1 MAMDRLF
8 QLMKEKNASD
18 MFFAVNSPVHIKING
33 NLIPINQQKL
43 ERENI
48 ASLLAEVATPEQMAE
63 LERTNELNMGIS
75 VANLGRFRL
84 SAFRQRGSI
93 SAVFRFVPANIP
105 ALGDLGLPPILAEL
119 IMEKRGLLLLVGA
132 TGSGKSTTIASMLD
146 HRNELRAGHILTL
159 EDPIEYL
166 FKNKKSIVNQREI
179 GSDAVDFYTALRN
192 SMRQAPDCILI
203 GEIRDKETMAAA
215 LAYAQSGHLVLAT
228 LHANNSYNALNRII
242 SFYPIENR
250 PALLQDLSS
259 AVKAIVSQRL
269 VRSSAG
275 GTRQAAVEVMVN
287 TRYVADLIEK
297 GEIGQ
302 IKEAM
307 EKSLSPGSQ
316 TFESALLQLVKS
328 GLVTQEE
335 ALANADSATNLLW
348 LLNNGPD
355 SKDAPPKEEG
365 SSRPTRVRRS
375 PSSRSIPDGVGS
387 GPRAAA
393 IAWGQ
398 VPTASSIAWGQ
409 VPTGPAG
416 VEPCGATVSQEASLH

>member
-1 MAMDRLF
+1 MAMERLF

-33 NLIPINQQKL
+33 NLIPINQNKL
-43 ERENI
+43 EPENI
-48 ASLLAEVATPEQMAE
+48 ASLLSEIATPGQLAE
-63 LERTNELNMGIS
+63 LERDNELNMGIS

-105 ALGDLGLPPILAEL
+105 PLAELGLPPVLSEL

-146 HRNELRAGHILTL
+146 YRNEQRPGHILTL

-179 GSDAVDFYTALRN
+179 GSDARSFEIALRN
-192 SMRQAPDCILI
+192 SLRQAPDCILI

-259 AVKAIVSQRL
+259 ALKAIVSQRL
-269 VRSSAG
+269 VRAKAG
-275 GTRQAAVEVMVN
+275 GRRHAAVEIMVN
-287 TRYVADLIEK
+287 TRYVADLIDK

-302 IKEAM
+302 IKEAIDR
-307 EKSLSPGSQ
+307 SLSPGSQ
-316 TFESALLQLVKS
+316 SFEKALLELLQAEAI
-328 GLVTQEE
+328 TQDE

-348 LLNNGPD
+348 LINNGPD
-355 SKDAPPKEEG
+355 SLAAREQAQAKPPEPADG
-365 SSRPTRVRRS
+365 
-375 PSSRSIPDGVGS
+375 PSFTEFTLDR
-387 GPRAAA
+387 
-393 IAWGQ
+393 
-398 VPTASSIAWGQ
+398 
-409 VPTGPAG
+409 
-416 VEPCGATVSQEASLH
+416 

>member
-1 MAMDRLF
+1 MAMERLF

-33 NLIPINQQKL
+33 NLIPINQHKL
-43 ERENI
+43 EQDNI
-48 ASLLAEVATPEQMAE
+48 VSLLSEITTPEQMAE
-63 LERTNELNMGIS
+63 LEKDNELNMGIS
-75 VANLGRFRL
+75 VHNLGRFRL

-93 SAVFRFVPANIP
+93 SAVFRFVPAVIP
-105 ALGDLGLPPILAEL
+105 PLADLGLPTVLSDL
-119 IMEKRGLLLLVGA
+119 IMEKRGLMLVVGA

-179 GSDAVDFYTALRN
+179 GSDATSFAVALRN

-259 AVKAIVSQRL
+259 AVKAIISQRL
-269 VRSSAG
+269 IKSAAG
-275 GTRQAAVEVMVN
+275 GTRQAAVEIMVN
-287 TRYVADLIEK
+287 TRYVSDLIEK

-307 EKSLSPGSQ
+307 DQSLSPGSQ
-316 TFESALLQLVKS
+316 SFETALVELVQS
-328 GLVTQEE
+328 SLVTQDE

-355 SKDAPPKEEG
+355 SKAKQ
-365 SSRPTRVRRS
+365 
-375 PSSRSIPDGVGS
+375 
-387 GPRAAA
+387 AAA
-393 IAWGQ
+393 P
-398 VPTASSIAWGQ
+398 VVEDPTA
-409 VPTGPAG
+409 
-416 VEPCGATVSQEASLH
+416 ASFTEFTLNN

>member
-1 MAMDRLF
+1 MMMERLF

-33 NLIPINQQKL
+33 NLIPINQNKL
-43 ERENI
+43 EPENI
-48 ASLLAEVATPEQMAE
+48 EVLLAEIASPEQMAE

-75 VANLGRFRL
+75 VPKLGRFRL

-93 SAVFRFVPANIP
+93 SAVFRFVPASIP
-105 ALGDLGLPPILAEL
+105 PLEELGLPPVLSEL

-146 HRNELRAGHILTL
+146 HRNEARPGHILTL

-179 GSDAVDFYTALRN
+179 GSDASSFEVALRN

-269 VRSSAG
+269 VRAKAG
-275 GTRQAAVEVMVN
+275 GKRQAAVEIMVN

-302 IKEAM
+302 IKEAID
-307 EKSLSPGSQ
+307 KSLSPGSQ
-316 TFESALLQLVKS
+316 SFEKALLELFQADLI
-328 GLVTQEE
+328 TQEE

-348 LLNNGPD
+348 LINNGPD
-355 SKDAPPKEEG
+355 SQTAKTEDPVAGSDVKPAEE
-365 SSRPTRVRRS
+365 
-375 PSSRSIPDGVGS
+375 
-387 GPRAAA
+387 
-393 IAWGQ
+393 
-398 VPTASSIAWGQ
+398 
-409 VPTGPAG
+409 PAG
-416 VEPCGATVSQEASLH
+416 PSFTEFTLDN

>member
-18 MFFAVNSPVHIKING
+18 MFFAVNSPVQIKING

-43 ERENI
+43 DPENI
-48 ASLLAEVATPEQMAE
+48 DALLGEVATKEQMAE
-63 LERTNELNMGIS
+63 LRRENELNMGIS
-75 VANLGRFRL
+75 VPNLGRFRL
-84 SAFRQRGSI
+84 SAFRQRGTI
-93 SAVFRFVPANIP
+93 SAVFRFVPAVIP
-105 ALGDLGLPPILAEL
+105 ALGDLGLPPVLADL

-179 GSDAVDFYTALRN
+179 GADTVNFYTALRN

-250 PALLQDLSS
+250 AALLQDLSS

-269 VRSSAG
+269 VRSAAG
-275 GTRQAAVEVMVN
+275 GTRQAAVEIMVN
-287 TRYVADLIEK
+287 TRYVSDLIEK

-316 TFESALLQLVKS
+316 SFESALFNLVKT

-355 SKDAPPKEEG
+355 STNAQKDPVADKADDEG
-365 SSRPTRVRRS
+365 ANFTEF
-375 PSSRSIPDGVGS
+375 
-387 GPRAAA
+387 
-393 IAWGQ
+393 
-398 VPTASSIAWGQ
+398 TLN
-409 VPTGPAG
+409 T
-416 VEPCGATVSQEASLH
+416 

>member
-1 MAMDRLF
+1 MAMERLF

-33 NLIPINQQKL
+33 NLIPINQHKL
-43 ERENI
+43 EPENI
-48 ASLLAEVATPEQMAE
+48 DSLLSEIASPEQMAE
-63 LERTNELNMGIS
+63 LARENELNMGIS
-75 VANLGRFRL
+75 VPNLGRFRL
-84 SAFRQRGSI
+84 SAFRQRGTV

-105 ALGDLGLPPILAEL
+105 PLGELGLPPVLLDL
-119 IMEKRGLLLLVGA
+119 IMEKRGLLLIVGA

-146 HRNELRAGHILTL
+146 HRNEQRSGHILTL

-179 GSDAVDFYTALRN
+179 GSDAASFDVALRN

-203 GEIRDKETMAAA
+203 GEIRDKDTMAAA

-259 AVKAIVSQRL
+259 SVKAIVSQRL
-269 VRSSAG
+269 VRAKAG
-275 GTRQAAVEVMVN
+275 GRRQAAVEIMVN
-287 TRYVADLIEK
+287 TRYVADLIEN
-297 GEIGQ
+297 GDIGQ

-307 EKSLSPGSQ
+307 DKSLSPGSQ
-316 TFESALLQLVKS
+316 SFEKALLELVQAD
-328 GLVTQEE
+328 LITQEE

-348 LLNNGPD
+348 LINNGPD
-355 SKDAPPKEEG
+355 S
-365 SSRPTRVRRS
+365 
-375 PSSRSIPDGVGS
+375 
-387 GPRAAA
+387 
-393 IAWGQ
+393 Q
-398 VPTASSIAWGQ
+398 TAKADEPVKPAEQ
-409 VPTGPAG
+409 PAG
-416 VEPCGATVSQEASLH
+416 PSFTEFTLDN

>member
-1 MAMDRLF
+1 MAMERLF

-33 NLIPINQQKL
+33 NLIPINQHRLEPENIHSLLQEICSPGQMEAL
-43 ERENI
+43 EREH
-48 ASLLAEVATPEQMAE
+48 
-63 LERTNELNMGIS
+63 ELNMGVS
-75 VANLGRFRL
+75 VPNLGRFRL

-93 SAVFRFVPANIP
+93 SAVFRFVPASIP
-105 ALGDLGLPPILAEL
+105 PLGELGLPTVLSEL
-119 IMEKRGLLLLVGA
+119 IMEKRGLLLVVGA

-146 HRNELRAGHILTL
+146 HRNEQRTGHILTL

-179 GSDAVDFYTALRN
+179 GSDATNFYTALKN

-203 GEIRDKETMAAA
+203 GEIRDQETMAAA

-250 PALLQDLSS
+250 AALLQDLASS
-259 AVKAIVSQRL
+259 VKAIVSQRL
-269 VRSSAG
+269 VKSAAG
-275 GTRQAAVEVMVN
+275 GERQPAVEVMLN
-287 TRYVADLIEK
+287 TRYIADLIEK
-297 GEIGQ
+297 GEISQ

-307 EKSLSPGSQ
+307 DKSLSPGSQ
-316 TFESALLQLVKS
+316 SFETALLRLVKD

-348 LLNNGPD
+348 LLNNGPE
-355 SKDAPPKEEG
+355 SQVQQEEQHKPAEPQG
-365 SSRPTRVRRS
+365 
-375 PSSRSIPDGVGS
+375 
-387 GPRAAA
+387 
-393 IAWGQ
+393 
-398 VPTASSIAWGQ
+398 ASFTEFTLNG
-409 VPTGPAG
+409 
-416 VEPCGATVSQEASLH
+416 

>member
-43 ERENI
+43 DRDGI
-48 ASLLAEVATPEQMAE
+48 AALLAEICKPEQIEE
-63 LERTNELNMGIS
+63 LERDNELNIGLS
-75 VANLGRFRL
+75 VQNLGRFRL

-93 SAVFRFVPANIP
+93 SAVFRFVPAMIP
-105 ALGDLGLPPILAEL
+105 PLADLKLPPVLAEL
-119 IMEKRGLLLLVGA
+119 IMEKRGLLLLVGS

-146 HRNELRAGHILTL
+146 LRNELRSGHILTL

-166 FKNKKSIVNQREI
+166 FKNKKAIVNQREI
-179 GSDAVDFYTALRN
+179 GDDAKDFATALRN

-215 LAYAQSGHLVLAT
+215 MAYAQSGHLVLAT

-259 AVKAIVSQRL
+259 TVKAIVSQRL
-269 VRSSAG
+269 IRSING
-275 GTRQAAVEVMVN
+275 GTRTAAVEVMVN
-287 TRYVADLIEK
+287 TRYISDLIEK

-307 EKSLSPGSQ
+307 EKSMSPGSQ
-316 TFESALLQLVKS
+316 SFELALLKLVQDGVIS
-328 GLVTQEE
+328 QEE

-348 LLNNGPD
+348 LLNNGPE
-355 SKDAPPKEEG
+355 SKTAQSEPEPKKHVEET
-365 SSRPTRVRRS
+365 SFTEF
-375 PSSRSIPDGVGS
+375 
-387 GPRAAA
+387 
-393 IAWGQ
+393 
-398 VPTASSIAWGQ
+398 TLN
-409 VPTGPAG
+409 T
-416 VEPCGATVSQEASLH
+416 

>member
-1 MAMDRLF
+1 MMMERLF

-33 NLIPINQQKL
+33 NLIPINQNKLEPENIRVLLAEIASPAQMEEL
-43 ERENI
+43 ERE
-48 ASLLAEVATPEQMAE
+48 
-63 LERTNELNMGIS
+63 NELNMGIS
-75 VANLGRFRL
+75 VPNLGRFRL

-93 SAVFRFVPANIP
+93 SAVFRFVPATIP
-105 ALGDLGLPPILAEL
+105 PLSELGLPPVLSEL
-119 IMEKRGLLLLVGA
+119 IMEKRGLLLIVGA

-146 HRNELRAGHILTL
+146 HRNEQRHGHILTL

-179 GSDAVDFYTALRN
+179 GSDAKSFDVALRN

-203 GEIRDKETMAAA
+203 GEIRDKDTMAAA

-259 AVKAIVSQRL
+259 AVRAIVSQRL
-269 VRSSAG
+269 VRSKAG
-275 GTRQAAVEVMVN
+275 GRRQAAVEIMVN
-287 TRYVADLIEK
+287 TRYIADLIEK
-297 GEIGQ
+297 GEIGE

-307 EKSLSPGSQ
+307 DKSLSPGSQ
-316 TFESALLQLVKS
+316 SFEKALLELVQAD
-328 GLVTQEE
+328 LITQDE

-348 LLNNGPD
+348 LINNGPD
-355 SKDAPPKEEG
+355 SQAKVEEAPKPVE
-365 SSRPTRVRRS
+365 
-375 PSSRSIPDGVGS
+375 
-387 GPRAAA
+387 
-393 IAWGQ
+393 
-398 VPTASSIAWGQ
+398 
-409 VPTGPAG
+409 PAG
-416 VEPCGATVSQEASLH
+416 PSFTEFTLDS

>member
-1 MAMDRLF
+1 MAMERLF

-33 NLIPINQQKL
+33 NLIPINQTKL
-43 ERENI
+43 EPENI
-48 ASLLAEVATPEQMAE
+48 VALLAEIATPDQMRE
-63 LERTNELNMGIS
+63 LDRDNELNMGIS

-105 ALGDLGLPPILAEL
+105 ALGDLGLPPVLADL

-179 GSDAVDFYTALRN
+179 GSDAASFQVALRN

-250 PALLQDLSS
+250 AALLQDLSS

-275 GTRQAAVEVMVN
+275 GTRQAAVEIMVN
-287 TRYVADLIEK
+287 TRYVSDLIEK

-307 EKSLSPGSQ
+307 DKSLSPGSQ
-316 TFESALLQLVKS
+316 SFETALLQLVQS
-328 GLVTQEE
+328 GLVTQDE

-355 SKDAPPKEEG
+355 SKGAEAATEKKEDD
-365 SSRPTRVRRS
+365 S
-375 PSSRSIPDGVGS
+375 PSFTEFTLNS
-387 GPRAAA
+387 
-393 IAWGQ
+393 
-398 VPTASSIAWGQ
+398 
-409 VPTGPAG
+409 
-416 VEPCGATVSQEASLH
+416 

>member
-8 QLMKEKNASD
+8 HLMKEKNASD
-18 MFFAVNSPVHIKING
+18 MFFAVNSPVQIKING

-43 ERENI
+43 DPDNI
-48 ASLLAEVATPEQMAE
+48 ESLLSEVASPAQMAE
-63 LERTNELNMGIS
+63 LKRENDLNMGIS
-75 VANLGRFRL
+75 VPNLGRFRL
-84 SAFRQRGSI
+84 SAFRQRGTI
-93 SAVFRFVPANIP
+93 SAVFRFVPAMIP
-105 ALGDLGLPPILAEL
+105 QLDDLGLPPVLSEL

-179 GSDAVDFYTALRN
+179 GADAVSFSAALRN

-250 PALLQDLSS
+250 AALLQDLSS

-269 VRSSAG
+269 VRSAAG
-275 GTRQAAVEVMVN
+275 GTRQAAVEIMVN
-287 TRYVADLIEK
+287 TRYISELIEK
-297 GEIGQ
+297 GEISQ

-316 TFESALLQLVKS
+316 SFESALFELVRS

-355 SKDAPPKEEG
+355 SALAQAPKEE
-365 SSRPTRVRRS
+365 V
-375 PSSRSIPDGVGS
+375 D
-387 GPRAAA
+387 
-393 IAWGQ
+393 
-398 VPTASSIAWGQ
+398 
-409 VPTGPAG
+409 
-416 VEPCGATVSQEASLH
+416 EGANFTEFTLNT

>member
-18 MFFAVNSPVHIKING
+18 MFFAVNSPVQIKING

-43 ERENI
+43 DPENI
-48 ASLLAEVATPEQMAE
+48 DALLGEVTTKEQMAE
-63 LERTNELNMGIS
+63 LRRDNELNMGIS

-84 SAFRQRGSI
+84 SAFRQRGTI
-93 SAVFRFVPANIP
+93 SAVFRFVPAVIP
-105 ALGDLGLPPILAEL
+105 ALGDLGLPPVLADL

-179 GSDAVDFYTALRN
+179 GADTVNFYTALRN

-250 PALLQDLSS
+250 AALLQDLSS

-269 VRSSAG
+269 VRSAAG
-275 GTRQAAVEVMVN
+275 GTRQAAVEIMVN
-287 TRYVADLIEK
+287 TRYVSDLIEK

-316 TFESALLQLVKS
+316 SFESALFNLVRS

-355 SKDAPPKEEG
+355 SVNAQKEAVAEKADDEG
-365 SSRPTRVRRS
+365 ANFTEF
-375 PSSRSIPDGVGS
+375 
-387 GPRAAA
+387 
-393 IAWGQ
+393 
-398 VPTASSIAWGQ
+398 TLN
-409 VPTGPAG
+409 T
-416 VEPCGATVSQEASLH
+416 

>member
-43 ERENI
+43 EPENI
-48 ASLLAEVATPEQMAE
+48 HALLAEIATPEQMDE
-63 LERTNELNMGIS
+63 LADTNELNMGVS
-75 VANLGRFRL
+75 VPNLGRFRL
-84 SAFRQRGSI
+84 SAFKQRGSI
-93 SAVFRFVPANIP
+93 SAVFRFVPATIP
-105 ALGDLGLPPILAEL
+105 LLADLQLPPVLADL

-146 HRNELRAGHILTL
+146 HRNELRSGHILTL

-166 FKNKKSIVNQREI
+166 FRNKKSIVNQREI
-179 GSDAVDFYTALRN
+179 GSDARDFATALRN

-259 AVKAIVSQRL
+259 AIKAIVSQRL
-269 VRSSAG
+269 VRSVNG
-275 GTRQAAVEVMVN
+275 GTRSAAVEVMVN
-287 TRYVADLIEK
+287 TRYISDLIEK

-316 TFESALLQLVKS
+316 SFEQSLLKLVQD
-328 GLVTQEE
+328 GLISQDE

-348 LLNNGPD
+348 LINNGPD
-355 SKDAPPKEEG
+355 SK
-365 SSRPTRVRRS
+365 
-375 PSSRSIPDGVGS
+375 
-387 GPRAAA
+387 
-393 IAWGQ
+393 
-398 VPTASSIAWGQ
+398 TAQA
-409 VPTGPAG
+409 
-416 VEPCGATVSQEASLH
+416 EPEAKPVQSEASFTEFTLNT

>member
-8 QLMKEKNASD
+8 HLMKEKNASD
-18 MFFAVNSPVHIKING
+18 MFFAVNSPVQIKING

-43 ERENI
+43 DPENI
-48 ASLLAEVATPEQMAE
+48 EALLSEIATKEQMTE
-63 LERTNELNMGIS
+63 LLSDNELNMGIS
-75 VANLGRFRL
+75 VPNLGRFRL
-84 SAFRQRGSI
+84 SAFRQRGTI
-93 SAVFRFVPANIP
+93 SAVFRFVPAVIP
-105 ALGDLGLPPILAEL
+105 LLGDLGLPPVLADL

-179 GSDAVDFYTALRN
+179 GSDTESFYVALRN

-250 PALLQDLSS
+250 AALLQDLSS

-269 VRSSAG
+269 VRSAAG
-275 GTRQAAVEVMVN
+275 GTRQAAVEIMVN
-287 TRYVADLIEK
+287 TRYVSDLIEK

-316 TFESALLQLVKS
+316 SFESALFQLVKS

-355 SKDAPPKEEG
+355 SANNAQDVANDKKDDEG
-365 SSRPTRVRRS
+365 ANFTEF
-375 PSSRSIPDGVGS
+375 
-387 GPRAAA
+387 
-393 IAWGQ
+393 
-398 VPTASSIAWGQ
+398 TLN
-409 VPTGPAG
+409 T
-416 VEPCGATVSQEASLH
+416 

>member
-8 QLMKEKNASD
+8 HLMKEKNASD
-18 MFFAVNSPVHIKING
+18 MFFAVNSPVHIKMNG

-48 ASLLAEVATPEQMAE
+48 TALLAEVASPEQMEE
-63 LERTNELNMGIS
+63 LERENELNMGIS
-75 VANLGRFRL
+75 VPNLGRFRL

-93 SAVFRFVPANIP
+93 SAVFRFVPAVIP
-105 ALGDLGLPPILAEL
+105 ALADLGLPEVLSEL

-179 GSDAVDFYTALRN
+179 GSDAATFYTALRN

-242 SFYPIENR
+242 SFYPIENPR
-250 PALLQDLSS
+250 PCC
-259 AVKAIVSQRL
+259 RTC
-269 VRSSAG
+269 RP
-275 GTRQAAVEVMVN
+275 R
-287 TRYVADLIEK
+287 
-297 GEIGQ
+297 
-302 IKEAM
+302 
-307 EKSLSPGSQ
+307 
-316 TFESALLQLVKS
+316 
-328 GLVTQEE
+328 
-335 ALANADSATNLLW
+335 
-348 LLNNGPD
+348 
-355 SKDAPPKEEG
+355 
-365 SSRPTRVRRS
+365 SRPSCRSAWCARPPAAPARPPSKSWSTR
-375 PSSRSIPDGVGS
+375 
-387 GPRAAA
+387 AT
-393 IAWGQ
+393 W
-398 VPTASSIAWGQ
+398 PT
-409 VPTGPAG
+409 
-416 VEPCGATVSQEASLH
+416 

>member
-18 MFFAVNSPVHIKING
+18 MFFAVNSPVQIKING
-33 NLIPINQQKL
+33 NLIPINAQKL
-43 ERENI
+43 DPDNI
-48 ASLLAEVATPEQMAE
+48 VALLAEVTTAEQMAE
-63 LERTNELNMGIS
+63 LESSNELNMGVS
-75 VANLGRFRL
+75 VPNLGRFRL

-93 SAVFRFVPANIP
+93 SAVFRFVPASIP
-105 ALGDLGLPPILAEL
+105 PLGELGLPSVLSEL

-179 GSDAVDFYTALRN
+179 GSDTSSFAVALRN

-203 GEIRDKETMAAA
+203 GEIRDKETMSAA

-269 VRSSAG
+269 VRSAAG
-275 GTRQAAVEVMVN
+275 GMRQAAVEVLVN
-287 TRYVADLIEK
+287 TRYIADLIEK

-316 TFESALLQLVKS
+316 SFESALLALVQD
-328 GLVTQEE
+328 GLVSQEE

-348 LLNNGPD
+348 LLNN
-355 SKDAPPKEEG
+355 ANA
-365 SSRPTRVRRS
+365 RS
-375 PSSRSIPDGVGS
+375 
-387 GPRAAA
+387 
-393 IAWGQ
+393 
-398 VPTASSIAWGQ
+398 T
-409 VPTGPAG
+409 
-416 VEPCGATVSQEASLH
+416 VEPAAPEAVKPADEGPSFTEFTLNS

>member
-43 ERENI
+43 EPENI
-48 ASLLAEVATPEQMAE
+48 ISLLSEIASPEQMSE
-63 LERTNELNMGIS
+63 LERENELNMGIS
-75 VANLGRFRL
+75 VPNLGRFRL
-84 SAFRQRGSI
+84 SAFRQRGTI

-105 ALGDLGLPPILAEL
+105 ALGDLGLPPILADL

-132 TGSGKSTTIASMLD
+132 TGSGKSTTIAAMLD

-179 GSDAVDFYTALRN
+179 GSDAASFQVALRN
-192 SMRQAPDCILI
+192 SLRQAPDCILI
-203 GEIRDKETMAAA
+203 GEIRDKDTMAAA

-250 PALLQDLSS
+250 SALLQDLSS
-259 AVKAIVSQRL
+259 TVKAIVSQRL
-269 VRSSAG
+269 VRSAAG
-275 GTRQAAVEVMVN
+275 GPRQAAVEIMVN
-287 TRYVADLIEK
+287 TRYIADLIEK

-307 EKSLSPGSQ
+307 DKSLSPGSQ
-316 TFESALLQLVKS
+316 SFESALLHLVQS
-328 GLVTQEE
+328 GLVTQDE

-348 LLNNGPD
+348 LLNNSRD
-355 SKDAPPKEEG
+355 SKAAETAPETKPDD
-365 SSRPTRVRRS
+365 S
-375 PSSRSIPDGVGS
+375 PSFTEFILNS
-387 GPRAAA
+387 
-393 IAWGQ
+393 
-398 VPTASSIAWGQ
+398 
-409 VPTGPAG
+409 
-416 VEPCGATVSQEASLH
+416 